1 MENAPQGWYSADLFN
16 AYRLVQQ
23 VADATSSESSA
34 WPAVKAALDAIE
46 AADCDLE
53 SGE

>member
-1 MENAPQGWYSADLFN
+1 MKDAPKGWYNSDLFN

-23 VADATSSESSA
+23 VADATSSEAAA

-53 SGE
+53 AGE